1 MISNKNYEEI
11 AIKLLRW
18 LMYNQENQ
26 DDKRRIDER
35 LVLSV
40 PYDGTVENMSY
51 IKPIKLSH
59 CYSDEC
65 LEANKKILDDSDQS
79 LSQNSPI
86 VQSNYDRSSGRLSI
100 DDSDLID
107 DSTSVA
113 QLSTSSPI
121 SVTSASTSSFYPT
134 LNVGSGAEIS
144 AKYAKIEQSQGT
156 KSDQSS
162 SLRLSDK
169 YKKYTSAKSRL
180 NELCEIIEKKDKQL
194 RLVRNGLNEKDLEIG
209 KLHDRIRALEY
220 NCGRL
225 QSVIESVGDESDQNQ
240 IKLNE
245 IINERDGLLVRN
257 ASLSRQIEFEKREWS
272 IERERLSMDLDDVT
286 RELELQKMILNGE
299 SISEIVQRWQTKV
312 FELEG
317 MITDRDHAIRAQEA
331 RISKLK
337 QSLAEVDRISCDDSL
352 EMQTKL
358 DFPSFNSLRHLLLQ
372 YLISS
377 DEERMQL
384 LHNVSTMLHLSDEE
398 QRQVWANLK
407 SKIRIS

>member
-1 MISNKNYEEI
+1 
-11 AIKLLRW
+11 
-18 LMYNQENQ
+18 MYNQENHN
-26 DDKRRIDER
+26 DKRRNDER
-35 LVLSV
+35 LIFSV
-40 PYDGTVENMSY
+40 PFGTNVEGKSY
-51 IKPIKLSH
+51 FKPIKLSH
-59 CYSDEC
+59 PYSDKC
-65 LEANKKILDDSDQS
+65 LEVNKKSLDDSDQN
-79 LSQNSPI
+79 LSQASSVP
-86 VQSNYDRSSGRLSI
+86 QSNYDQSSERLSV

-107 DSTSVA
+107 DSTSAA

-134 LNVGSGAEIS
+134 LNIDNGMEIS
-144 AKYAKIEQSQGT
+144 TKYAKLEQSQGIR
-156 KSDQSS
+156 SDQSS
-162 SLRLSDK
+162 NSRISDR
-169 YKKYTSAKSRL
+169 YKKYTAVKRRL
-180 NELCEIIEKKDKQL
+180 SELYGIIEEKDKQL
-194 RLVRNGLNEKDLEIG
+194 RVVRNGLNEKDLEIG
-209 KLHDRIRALEY
+209 KLCDKIRALEY

-240 IKLNE
+240 VKLNE

-317 MITDRDHAIRAQEA
+317 MVTDRDRAIRAQQV

-337 QSLAEVDRISCDDSL
+337 ESLAGNDRISCADSSEL
-352 EMQTKL
+352 QTKL
-358 DFPSFNSLRHLLLQ
+358 DFPSFTYIKRLLLQ
-372 YLISS
+372 YLTSS

-384 LHNVSTMLHLSDEE
+384 VRNVSSILHLSDEE
-398 QRQVWANLK
+398 QSQVWANLK
-407 SKIRIS
+407 SRIQIS